1 MNSSVTLTWLNK
13 SITTLNTIL
22 QFLNIIKRSSQ
33 NYIYIYSK
41 KKKKRKKMSN
51 LLSDSS
57 YNRNSLLQ
65 VKYKIKEIST
75 LSILMDHRPII
86 FPQYF

>member
-1 MNSSVTLTWLNK
+1 
-13 SITTLNTIL
+13 
-22 QFLNIIKRSSQ
+22 
-33 NYIYIYSK
+33 
-41 KKKKRKKMSN
+41 MSN

-65 VKYKIKEIST
+65 VKYKIKEIPT
-75 LSILMDHRPII
+75 LSILMDHHPII